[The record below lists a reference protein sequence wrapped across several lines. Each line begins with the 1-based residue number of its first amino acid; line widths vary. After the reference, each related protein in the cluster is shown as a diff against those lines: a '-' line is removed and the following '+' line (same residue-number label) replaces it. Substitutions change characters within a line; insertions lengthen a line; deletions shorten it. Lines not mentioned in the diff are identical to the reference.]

1 MGPLCQSDARWSLSA
16 AGRLHRIECVR
27 EPAPLHPLLPGKTKI
42 GMNSNPVSSIATDP
56 LSFVQLHRLHPA
68 SVTLT
73 LAVITSIQLFRPA
86 FGRSLLSL
94 LFAFMLPLGR
104 AASLSERSAYGS
116 SYLLRID
123 ISLLPNTT
131 AESLAALLFKL
142 QIPAHP
148 NLPGTPPYTRDLVRL
163 FWEARSILISS
174 SPRFVHLREPAR
186 PQLALPV

>member
-1 MGPLCQSDARWSLSA
+1 M
-16 AGRLHRIECVR
+16 R
-27 EPAPLHPLLPGKTKI
+27 EPAPLHPLLPEKTEI
-42 GMNSNPVSSIATDP
+42 GTNSSPVSSIPTDH
-56 LSFVQLHRLHPA
+56 LSFVQLRSLHLA

-73 LAVITSIQLFRPA
+73 LAVITSVQLFRPS

-94 LFAFMLPLGR
+94 LLAFMLPLGC

-116 SYLLRID
+116 SYLLRVD

-131 AESLAALLFKL
+131 AESLAELLFRL
-142 QIPAHP
+142 QIPVHP

-163 FWEARSILISS
+163 FWEAKSILISS
-174 SPRFVHLREPAR
+174 STRFVHLREPAR